1 MMILMNMVILIW
13 FFLFFG
19 FFLYTIYGF
28 ISGIEHCIT
37 LFYLKRFIIFIINL
51 PILHRGRSY
60 ALHPLEAII
69 QTGIYPI
76 LAFTLPLYNP
86 LLGIF
91 WLFIV
96 AYSIYGHLGFELCP
110 KGFYK
115 HWFGN
120 G

>member
-1 MMILMNMVILIW
+1 MVHHKSTNPSPW
-13 FFLFFG
+13 
-19 FFLYTIYGF
+19 T
-28 ISGIEHCIT
+28 
-37 LFYLKRFIIFIINL
+37 
-51 PILHRGRSY
+51 SY